1 MNRDAHRVV
10 AAQVGAGP
18 PEYESLNAADALL
31 DGLLDHRL
39 DAPDI
44 RLGQVLMRN
53 LMTQM
58 EEKLR
63 IRIRESAILD
73 IVISVDDD
81 RARQEAL
88 PEIGDLVADGLD
100 LLSRYV
106 CFVDARAI
114 LPERRARSAV
124 GLADFLLFGQQQRRR
139 LDVAM
144 TEGRPEALLLEVL
157 VFGQRRDEPR
167 HFSGVLMVEAEEY
180 GSLRHRLEDL
190 GLRAENG
197 FPQLRLQRECH
208 GSSMT
213 HNM

>member
-1 MNRDAHRVV
+1 MNRDAHRVI

-18 PEYESLNAADALL
+18 PEDEPLNAADALL

-44 RLGQVLMRN
+44 RLGQVHMRN

-63 IRIRESAILD
+63 IRESVILD

-88 PEIGDLVADGLD
+88 PEIGDLFADGLD

-114 LPERRARSAV
+114 LPERRARSAA
-124 GLADFLLFGQQQRRR
+124 GLADFRLFGQQQRRR

-144 TEGRPEALLLEVL
+144 TKGRPEALLLEVL

-167 HFSGVLMVEAEEY
+167 HFSSVPMVEAEEY

-190 GLRAENG
+190 GLRTENG
-197 FPQLRLQRECH
+197 LPRLRLQLECH
-208 GSSMT
+208 GSNMT
-213 HNM
+213 HSA